1 MDFENINETESAQN
15 LFLLSLQNYL
25 TPFKKSYVPISEA
38 IFFQVESKY
47 SLMKIQEYSI
57 KLEYFNG
64 LFYNKPNWDSD

>member
-38 IFFQVESKY
+38 IFSRLKANIHSWKY
-47 SLMKIQEYSI
+47 KNTLS
-57 KLEYFNG
+57 N
-64 LFYNKPNWDSD
+64 